1 MIGTP
6 QFKLNYERKNTQ
18 GLSIVLIGMW
28 LFGELYKLSYYS
40 AQAAPIQL
48 FACAGFQVT
57 MDLAILSQFW
67 IYRAENARKEQEGK
81 HKNGFNIVEGQ
92 LTKEERKGSDEALNA
107 SVALD
112 TASTV
117 SRGSVP
123 FKEDE

>member
-6 QFKLNYERKNTQ
+6 QFKLNFSRKNTQ

-28 LFGELYKLSYYS
+28 LFGDLYKLSYYS
-40 AQAAPIQL
+40 AQAAPVQL
-48 FACAGFQVT
+48 FACAGFQVM

-81 HKNGFNIVEGQ
+81 NQNGFNIVEGQ
-92 LTKEERKGSDEALNA
+92 LSKEERKGSDEALNA
-107 SVALD
+107 SEVLE

-117 SRGSVP
+117 SRGSALC
-123 FKEDE
+123 KDE